1 MDRVQRRAVI
11 ISAKNI
17 LYRLSGERT
26 GRISGACLPRCGAAG
41 GACFPSLSP
50 AGQPPAPGPPGLARS
65 AAPSGLAASE
75 RDLARGNLTV
85 EAAEP
90 LPVLPF
96 GWIRSFVKMLVSSAC
111 LILG

>member
-1 MDRVQRRAVI
+1 MDRVQRRVVI

-26 GRISGACLPRCGAAG
+26 GRISGARLPRCGAAR

-65 AAPSGLAASE
+65 ATPSE
-75 RDLARGNLTV
+75 RDLARGNLT
-85 EAAEP
+85 AKATEP
-90 LPVLPF
+90 LPVLPI
-96 GWIRSFVKMLVSSAC
+96 GWIRSFVKMLVSSAR